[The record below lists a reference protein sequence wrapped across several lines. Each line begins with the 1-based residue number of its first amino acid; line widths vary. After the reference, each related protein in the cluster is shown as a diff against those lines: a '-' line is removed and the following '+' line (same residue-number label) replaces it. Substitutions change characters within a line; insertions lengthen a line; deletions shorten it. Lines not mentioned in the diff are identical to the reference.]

1 MDLLASLHLDGDLP
15 EQQTKI
21 SHLSDTLAADTSLR
35 LGFNSCCVC
44 GKRDPSVE
52 CRNCRRVKYCSSE
65 CRQAD
70 CNVTISD
77 EQDGGDQAMGHS
89 SVVCA
94 LLKLCNDDE
103 EADEHNDSTKV
114 DESAR
119 DRVQSEYES
128 YPATLANVLLDG
140 PCFKVM
146 LARACHEREL
156 VIHVIGASVD
166 AELWG
171 RQQDSLDIVWDAYAD
186 ALQEL
191 AETNGLKVIRL
202 CLIGP
207 DCPAKAMNVERSI
220 PYSRKEDRSCQL
232 VISTLQRKYSSKLF
246 HGSDALSKPDVVCLF
261 NPGFTCPDYSW
272 DDTLSSFDYGTSFI
286 ITTNTE
292 MECIGDCQY
301 LLEKELL
308 PSLPPIA
315 AEIIGTDC
323 ADENSDV
330 MFGENP
336 FAGSRVRQSGTM
348 ANDLFVKN
356 RWLLAGVFGK
366 PMMVEKEERPVK
378 KSKTGEH
385 QSSKRSNPA
394 LI

>member
-1 MDLLASLHLDGDLP
+1 MDLLASLHLDSELP
-15 EQQTKI
+15 EQQTRI
-21 SHLSDTLAADTSLR
+21 SHLADALAADTSIR

-44 GKRDPSVE
+44 GKRDLSVE
-52 CRNCRRVKYCSSE
+52 CRNCRRVKYCSPQ

-70 CNVTISD
+70 CDVTISD
-77 EQDGGDQAMGHS
+77 EEDGAMGHS

-103 EADEHNDSTKV
+103 EAEHDDSTKV
-114 DESAR
+114 DKSAI

-146 LARACHEREL
+146 LARACHEKEL

-171 RQQDSLDIVWDAYAD
+171 RQQDSLDMVWDAYAD

-191 AETNGLKVIRL
+191 AETNGLNVIRL

-207 DCPAKAMNVERSI
+207 DCPAMPMNVERRI
-220 PYSRKEDRSCQL
+220 PYYRKEGRSCQL
-232 VISTLQRKYSSKLF
+232 VISTSKRKYSSKLF
-246 HGSDALSKPDVVCLF
+246 HGGDALSKPDVVCLF

-272 DDTLSSFDYGTSFI
+272 DDTLNSLDYGAAFI

-301 LLEKELL
+301 LLEKKLL
-308 PSLPPIA
+308 PSLPPTA

-323 ADENSDV
+323 DDENSEI

-336 FAGSRVRQSGTM
+336 FSGTRVRQSGTM

-366 PMMVEKEERPVK
+366 PMVIENEERPMK

-385 QSSKRSNPA
+385 QNSKRSNTA